1 MSGRDERG
9 RSPLHPGAWLP
20 RLDTQATL
28 LLVATATWGIHVA
41 TETSF
46 RTGHATTRERLE
58 PLVVVLVLSAAA
70 LVACARPGWLGKAS
84 IASLIGVLAATN
96 GGIHVYDLTVGREG
110 TAPAMSGPSAATV
123 VQDVGG
129 LASLLAGLWL
139 LGLAIV
145 LMRRRRAARRSTSA
159 SLWRRGVR
167 ALAAIATALALSTLV
182 VFPVVLGT
190 VQTHRLRHTPAGA
203 VPAGYRAVH
212 FVASD
217 GVQLS
222 GWYHPTRNG
231 AAVLLVPSA
240 SGTRDSVRAH
250 AHLLVRH
257 GYGVLAYDA
266 RGSGASDGG
275 RNAYGW
281 GWRADVTGGVRF
293 LSTRRH
299 VQPEGI
305 GAIGLSTGADVLIE
319 TAATLVP
326 GESTL
331 SATVMD
337 GATARSSGDLAP
349 LEHSPTDMLGDLP
362 LRLTFGVISLLS
374 GTSPGEPL
382 RHLAGENRRHRTPI
396 LLIAAGSIPQEIPL
410 SRRYAKAAHAPL
422 WTLPGIAH
430 TRGIHD
436 AAGYEDRVVGFLD
449 HALLGRPAARTGPV
463 SEARQR

>member
-1 MSGRDERG
+1 MSRPDERG
-9 RSPLHPGAWLP
+9 TPALHPGARLP
-20 RLDTQATL
+20 RLDTQTAL
-28 LLVATATWGIHVA
+28 LLVATATWGMHVA

-46 RTGHATTRERLE
+46 VAGHATARERLG
-58 PLVVVLVLSAAA
+58 PLVVVLVLSAVA
-70 LVACARPGWLGKAS
+70 LVAGARPGWLGKAS

-96 GGIHVYDLTVGREG
+96 GGIHVYDLTVRREG
-110 TAPAMSGPSAATV
+110 AAPATSGSSAATLI
-123 VQDVGG
+123 QDVGG
-129 LASLLAGLWL
+129 LATLLAGLWL

-145 LMRRRRAARRSTSA
+145 LMRRRRADRRSTSA
-159 SLWRRGVR
+159 PLWRRCVR
-167 ALAAIATALALSTLV
+167 ALAALAAALALSTLV

-203 VPAGYRAVH
+203 VPAGYQAVH

-217 GVQLS
+217 GVELS

-250 AHLLVRH
+250 ADLLVRH

-266 RGSGASDGG
+266 RGSGASDGV

-299 VQPEGI
+299 VQSDGI

-319 TAATLVP
+319 TAAARAP
-326 GESTL
+326 GENML
-331 SATVMD
+331 SAAVMD
-337 GATARSSGDLAP
+337 GATARSCGDLAP
-349 LEHSPTDMLGDLP
+349 LERSPTDMLGDLP

-374 GTSPGEPL
+374 GTRPGQPL
-382 RHLAGENRRHRTPI
+382 RHLAAEDRRHGPPMM
-396 LLIAAGSIPQEIPL
+396 LIAAGSIPQEIPL
-410 SRRYAKAAHAPL
+410 SRRYATAAHASL
-422 WTLPGIAH
+422 WTLPAIAH

-449 HALLGRPAARTGPV
+449 HALRGRAVRTGPV
-463 SEARQR
+463 AGERPR